1 MKKAEYIKKLEE
13 YKKHLAVQDK
23 KGSTG
28 STGKLYEEI
37 VRRAIVLK
45 HECADLKVGA
55 RSNKYVDAT
64 VRGVKYEIKTGSGAV
79 RYAVDMYGE
88 AFTAEDCTAENVL
101 PGADI
106 VIWAPFPKF
115 INELN
120 YLDMFWVFT
129 REQFIACLEAI
140 GKHGLKSS
148 LKLSKGGYQINIQ
161 TITPR
166 MEDRLWD
173 ILDTMPTLSEYCK

>member
-1 MKKAEYIKKLEE
+1 MKKSDYLKMLES
-13 YKKHLAVQDK
+13 YKAHLAMQDS

-37 VRRAIVLK
+37 VRRKLHPK
-45 HECADLKVGA
+45 HENADLKVGA
-55 RSNKYVDAT
+55 RSRKFTDAT
-64 VRGVKYEIKTGSGAV
+64 IQGIRYEIKTGSGAV

-88 AFTAEDCTAENVL
+88 AFTADDCTAENVL
-101 PGADI
+101 PDADM
-106 VIWAPFPKF
+106 VAWAPFPKF
-115 INELN
+115 MNEQN
-120 YLDMFWVFT
+120 YTDMFWIFT
-129 REQFIACLEAI
+129 REQFITCLEAI

-166 MEDRLWD
+166 MEERLWD
-173 ILDTMPTLSEYCK
+173 ILDTMPTLKDYCE

>member
-1 MKKAEYIKKLEE
+1 MKKAEYLKMLED
-13 YKKHLAVQDK
+13 YKKHLAMQDA

-37 VRRAIVLK
+37 VRRKLHPK
-45 HECADLKVGA
+45 HENADLKVGA
-55 RSNKYVDAT
+55 RSNEYVDAT
-64 VRGVKYEIKTGSGAV
+64 VQGIHYEIKTGSGAV
-79 RYAVDMYGE
+79 RYAVDMYGA

-101 PGADI
+101 PGADM
-106 VIWAPFPKF
+106 VAWAPFPKF
-115 INELN
+115 MNEQN
-120 YLDMFWVFT
+120 YAEMFWMFT
-129 REQFIACLEAI
+129 REQFIACLESI
-140 GKHGLKSS
+140 GKKGLKSS

-173 ILDTMPTLSEYCK
+173 VLENIPTLEEYCK

>member
-1 MKKAEYIKKLEE
+1 MKKAEYLEMLE
-13 YKKHLAVQDK
+13 NYKQHLDAQDK

-28 STGKLYEEI
+28 SIGKLYEEI
-37 VRRAIVLK
+37 VRRVLVPK
-45 HECADLKVGA
+45 HENADLKVGA

-64 VRGVKYEIKTGSGAV
+64 VHGIRYEIKTGSGAV

-88 AFTAEDCTAENVL
+88 AFTADDCTAENIL
-101 PGADI
+101 PDADM
-106 VIWAPFPKF
+106 VAWAPFPKF
-115 INELN
+115 INEQN
-120 YLDMFWVFT
+120 YKDMFWMFT
-129 REQFIACLEAI
+129 RDQFVACLETI
-140 GKHGLKSS
+140 GKNGLKSS

-173 ILDTMPTLSEYCK
+173 ILDTMPTLKDYCK